1 MTRNSGVMGWCV
13 CVYSAVAPLLNTH
26 VKGGGFVQAN
36 PLKGVNSSAI
46 TPGLLLLS
54 VIAICRPRSVPG
66 SLCSGGCVCVRCLL
80 RFHVFMEREISVAH
94 PHISRVGA
102 HVALHVIPGGA
113 L

>member
-1 MTRNSGVMGWCV
+1 MTRNSSVMGWCV

-26 VKGGGFVQAN
+26 VKRGQGGGFVQAN

-66 SLCSGGCVCVRCLL
+66 SLCSGRG
-80 RFHVFMEREISVAH
+80 
-94 PHISRVGA
+94 GGG
-102 HVALHVIPGGA
+102 GGA
-113 L
+113 LPAQVSRVHGA